1 MTYIRFENICKSFG
15 KNEVLKNINLEVEK
29 GQLVTLLGP
38 SGCGKSTLLRC
49 LAGLETVTSG
59 KVYLDGRDITEFK
72 SLGQRYRYGF
82 PAVPSLFPNMT
93 VEQNVAFGLKMKKVE
108 KSKIQSKVK
117 EIVEVVGLGEKMKH
131 YPSQLSGGQQQRAA
145 LARAIVTEPKVLLLD
160 EPLSA
165 IDALLRHSLQIEIRR
180 IRKELNI
187 TAIFVTHDQDEAMVM
202 SDVIHLMYKGNIE
215 ASAPPTQ
222 LYTQPKTKFAATF
235 IGHYNVLDANQFKKV
250 SGEAIDSESVAF
262 RPEVVAISDKPIE
275 KENCYL
281 MRGTIG
287 VSLPHGNILRY
298 GVMCDGVQIDV
309 DVLFGDVNPFENG
322 ETVYLAVK
330 KDECI
335 ML

>member
-59 KVYLDGRDITEFK
+59 KVYLDDKDITNVNPKDRDIGMVF
-72 SLGQRYRYGF
+72 QQY
-82 PAVPSLFPNMT
+82 SLFPNMT

-180 IRKELNI
+180 IQKELNI

-215 ASAPPTQ
+215 QSAPPTQ

-235 IGHYNVLDANQFKKV
+235 IGHYNVLDANHFKKV

>member
-1 MTYIRFENICKSFG
+1 
-15 KNEVLKNINLEVEK
+15 
-29 GQLVTLLGP
+29 
-38 SGCGKSTLLRC
+38 
-49 LAGLETVTSG
+49 
-59 KVYLDGRDITEFK
+59 
-72 SLGQRYRYGF
+72 
-82 PAVPSLFPNMT
+82 
-93 VEQNVAFGLKMKKVE
+93 
-108 KSKIQSKVK
+108 
-117 EIVEVVGLGEKMKH
+117 
-131 YPSQLSGGQQQRAA
+131 
-145 LARAIVTEPKVLLLD
+145 
-160 EPLSA
+160 
-165 IDALLRHSLQIEIRR
+165 
-180 IRKELNI
+180 
-187 TAIFVTHDQDEAMVM
+187 
-202 SDVIHLMYKGNIE
+202 MYKGNIE
-215 ASAPPTQ
+215 QSAPPTQ

>member
-59 KVYLDGRDITEFK
+59 KVYLDDRDITNVNPKDRDIGMVF
-72 SLGQRYRYGF
+72 QQY
-82 PAVPSLFPNMT
+82 SLFPNMT

-131 YPSQLSGGQQQRAA
+131 YPSQLSARQQQRAA

-180 IRKELNI
+180 IQKELNI
-187 TAIFVTHDQDEAMVM
+187 TAT
-202 SDVIHLMYKGNIE
+202 
-215 ASAPPTQ
+215 
-222 LYTQPKTKFAATF
+222 
-235 IGHYNVLDANQFKKV
+235 
-250 SGEAIDSESVAF
+250 
-262 RPEVVAISDKPIE
+262 
-275 KENCYL
+275 
-281 MRGTIG
+281 
-287 VSLPHGNILRY
+287 
-298 GVMCDGVQIDV
+298 
-309 DVLFGDVNPFENG
+309 
-322 ETVYLAVK
+322 
-330 KDECI
+330 
-335 ML
+335 

>member
-59 KVYLDGRDITEFK
+59 KVYLDDKDITNVNPKDRDIGMVF
-72 SLGQRYRYGF
+72 QQY
-82 PAVPSLFPNMT
+82 SLFPNMT

-180 IRKELNI
+180 IQKELNI

-215 ASAPPTQ
+215 QSAPPTQ

>member
-1 MTYIRFENICKSFG
+1 
-15 KNEVLKNINLEVEK
+15 
-29 GQLVTLLGP
+29 
-38 SGCGKSTLLRC
+38 
-49 LAGLETVTSG
+49 
-59 KVYLDGRDITEFK
+59 
-72 SLGQRYRYGF
+72 
-82 PAVPSLFPNMT
+82 
-93 VEQNVAFGLKMKKVE
+93 
-108 KSKIQSKVK
+108 
-117 EIVEVVGLGEKMKH
+117 
-131 YPSQLSGGQQQRAA
+131 
-145 LARAIVTEPKVLLLD
+145 
-160 EPLSA
+160 
-165 IDALLRHSLQIEIRR
+165 
-180 IRKELNI
+180 
-187 TAIFVTHDQDEAMVM
+187 M

-215 ASAPPTQ
+215 QSAPPTQ

-330 KDECI
+330 KESVHYVIKKNTLGTQGFCALRVLRHTKTVQTEVNMVPDILSVGIDIGTSTTQVIFSKLTMENTSGYFTVPRVSIIDKKVVYKSDVYITPLYNEVMIDTDKVRDIVASEFARAGFTPADTSSGAVIITGESARKENSDAVLQKLSDFAGDFVVSAAGPDMESSCGKGQRR
-335 ML
+335 L